1 MLMAAGLIVL
11 AGCKS
16 DKVMDDRRFPAP
28 DNDAAVTQKD
38 PAVKDMTPIA
48 DENGK
53 NGQAAVSKKNGKA
66 APAPGFRPMEGCYA
80 ADGLDDNAAPRSK
93 GAKSAKCTKADASK
107 AGAKGSVYIVKKGD
121 TLGRIAFRH
130 KVSINAL
137 RQANNLTPDKDRFLR
152 VGAKLTIPAGGKYV
166 APAGKKGAKAAPA
179 PRKGAKRTP
188 KLNADGTYTMVKG
201 DNIPRVARKFGIR
214 ARALQAANNLTDE
227 ETTKLQIGHKLTIPT
242 GDDVKVGSRKPVA
255 IRKKDA
261 VKKVT
266 KTAEQQS
273 AAEQQNSVIMP
284 PDAPVPSTTPVT
296 PPPAENT
303 AETTAVTP
311 PPAQSEIPAAE
322 GATDFVS
329 VTGFNSLEE
338 FAAKYN
344 TTVDEIIRLNP
355 RIDRNAPIATF
366 GMLYVPRAA
375 AK

>member
-16 DKVMDDRRFPAP
+16 DKVMDDRHFPAP
-28 DNDAAVTQKD
+28 ENDAAVTQKD
-38 PAVKDMTPIA
+38 PAVRDMAPMA

-53 NGQAAVSKKNGKA
+53 NGQTAVSGKERKA
-66 APAPGFRPMEGCYA
+66 APAPGFRPMDGCYA
-80 ADGLDDNAAPRSK
+80 AEGLDDNAAPRRRR
-93 GAKSAKCTKADASK
+93 TKAAASE

-130 KVSINAL
+130 KVSVDAL
-137 RQANNLTPDKDRFLR
+137 RQANNLTPEKDRFLR
-152 VGAKLTIPAGGKYV
+152 IGAKLTIPAGGKYV
-166 APAGKKGAKAAPA
+166 APAGKKGAKAASA
-179 PRKGAKRTP
+179 PRRSGKKTP

-201 DNIPRVARKFGIR
+201 DNIPKVARKFGIR

-227 ETTKLQIGHKLTIPT
+227 ETTKLQIGHKLVIPT
-242 GDDVKVGSRKPVA
+242 GDDVKVGSKSAAP
-255 IRKKDA
+255 RKKEA
-261 VKKVT
+261 PRKVT
-266 KTAEQQS
+266 KAPEHQP

-284 PDAPVPSTTPVT
+284 PDAPVASTTPVA

-375 AK
+375 VK